1 MKAKKSFIMLG
12 LVAGLT
18 FNAHAQSVAPS
29 TTLCGYITTGAKGDM
44 SIKDA
49 KGYWDLTDDTSL
61 ELQKV
66 QDSYACGCVTGTVDA
81 RHMAVTKISKVTPKD
96 MGVCKADKKL
106 N

>member
-1 MKAKKSFIMLG
+1 
-12 LVAGLT
+12 
-18 FNAHAQSVAPS
+18 
-29 TTLCGYITTGAKGDM
+29 M

-49 KGYWDLTDDTSL
+49 KGYWDLTDDASP

-66 QDSYACGCVTGTVDA
+66 QDSYACGYVTGTVDA

-96 MGVCKADKKL
+96 MSVCKADKKL